1 MNGGFFSRIT
11 ILTIFSY
18 VRIPIIESGQRNLLP
33 EVA

>member
-18 VRIPIIESGQRNLLP
+18 VPIPIIESGERILLP